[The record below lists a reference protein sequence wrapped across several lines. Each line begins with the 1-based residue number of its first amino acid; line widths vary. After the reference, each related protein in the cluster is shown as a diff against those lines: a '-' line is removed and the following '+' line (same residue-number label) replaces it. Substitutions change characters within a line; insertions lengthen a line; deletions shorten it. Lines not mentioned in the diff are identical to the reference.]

1 MVLHFDLPMVWCDPT
16 ETRQVRRGIKN
27 VPRTLMTDNLYV
39 PHIWDHAS
47 PLDYLPGTEQQRGF
61 ARKAAAIH
69 LAQRRPLSQLLSIS
83 LLPLYSGGWW
93 PRRMDGLRSSR
104 GVFMHPNQGNL
115 ANIVAS
121 SVPRISELGSRCCHE
136 TLARR
141 APGIR
146 EQMMFSHTRGWSC
159 GPYMSALACK
169 WSAAVERAPHV
180 IARNEKGKREES
192 YAGCSA
198 LMGLL
203 VAGELGRPASGP
215 GWG

>member
-1 MVLHFDLPMVWCDPT
+1 MFRGPSWPTTCMSPIYEIMRVPWTIFRAPNNSVALPA
-16 ETRQVRRGIKN
+16 RQLRFISLNG
-27 VPRTLMTDNLYV
+27 
-39 PHIWDHAS
+39 A
-47 PLDYLPGTEQQRGF
+47 
-61 ARKAAAIH
+61 
-69 LAQRRPLSQLLSIS
+69 LSQLLSIS